1 MAKYTNAIE
10 NHLQNVIKKSWTW
23 QKLTQEEKEKF
34 IAMSVFDSIK
44 GADKMR
50 AEWLSTIY
58 TAFLVG
64 LGYTPIGWGASESEG
79 LAL

>member
-1 MAKYTNAIE
+1 MAKYTDAIE

-34 IAMSVFDSIK
+34 IDMSVFDSIK
-44 GADKMR
+44 GTDKMR
-50 AEWLSTIY
+50 TEWISTIY

-64 LGYTPIGWGASESEG
+64 LGYTPIGWRASGSEG